1 MMKRIEKSSE
11 QRREK
16 IVERQNLERR
26 KSVKDKRYYVI
37 EDDDI
42 IEALENTFM
51 HEQSESEYE

>member
-1 MMKRIEKSSE
+1 MKRIEKSSE